1 MLDKAKTWLAGRAFK
16 AEALTEHA
24 LAEDDRAQM
33 GGSANRAVN
42 LVVGLV
48 VAAIVAAYLIPVAVD
63 ELVAVDTSSWGSGA
77 SSLWSILD
85 LIVVLAI
92 FLFMIG
98 LAVSRR

>member
-1 MLDKAKTWLAGRAFK
+1 MLDKAKTWLQGRAFK
-16 AEALTEHA
+16 AEALTDEFMD
-24 LAEDDRAQM
+24 ERGQM

-63 ELVAVDTSSWGSGA
+63 ELVSVDTSSWGSGA
-77 SSLWSILD
+77 SSLWGILD

-98 LAVSRR
+98 LAISRRS